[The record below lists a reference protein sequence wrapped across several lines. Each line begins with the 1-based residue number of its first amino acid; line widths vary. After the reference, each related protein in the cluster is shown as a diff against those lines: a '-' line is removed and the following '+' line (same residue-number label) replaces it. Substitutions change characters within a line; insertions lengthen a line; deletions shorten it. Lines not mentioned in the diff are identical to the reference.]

1 MTQYAA
7 PGQPGSVVA
16 YRARYD
22 HFIGGDYVSP
32 VTGEYVENITPVTG
46 DVFTEVARGTDA
58 DRARAMH
65 AASGAA
71 RAWGNT
77 TPRERATVLCE
88 IADRIEEHA
97 TELAV
102 AETWDNGKPVR
113 EALVADVP
121 MLIELFRQFA
131 AVIRAEVGEVEQ
143 LGRHSYDYRS
153 FQPLGV
159 VHERISW
166 TFPLM
171 NACRVLAPALAAG
184 NAVVLEP
191 ALQTPASIHVL
202 MGVIADLLPPGV
214 VNVVTGS
221 DDHPA
226 VVGRCPNIFFS
237 DVTAQ
242 RDSFLDKALEG
253 FAMFAANQGEIATA
267 PSRALIQTAGY
278 EELLH
283 LATLRTQALRM
294 GDPLDTD
301 TMVGAVVSLAQRD
314 RVLAYVERGKA
325 EGARLVLGGEASGH
339 YVQPTIFEGDH
350 RSGVFAEDVLGPVV
364 SVTRFDDRDDAVK
377 IANEAVAQLGAGI
390 WCRDVA
396 LAHNVGQ
403 DLRAE
408 RVWVNNYFAYPA
420 NTAVLAEYRRVKH
433 LLVSYSDRGQGYF

>member
-7 PGQPGSVVA
+7 PGQPGSAVA
-16 YRARYD
+16 YRPRYD
-22 HFIGGDYVSP
+22 HFIGGDHVAPVS
-32 VTGEYVENITPVTG
+32 GEYVENVTPVTG
-46 DVFTEVARGTDA
+46 EVFTEVARGTDA
-58 DRARAMH
+58 DRARALH

-71 RAWGNT
+71 RAWGT
-77 TPRERATVLCE
+77 TTAQERATVLVE
-88 IADRIEEHA
+88 VADRVEEHA

-113 EALVADVP
+113 EALVVDVP
-121 MLIELFRQFA
+121 MLIEQFRQFA
-131 AVIRAEVGEVEQ
+131 AVIRAEVGQVEQ
-143 LGRHSYDYRS
+143 LGDDTCDYRS

-159 VHERISW
+159 VHERLSW
-166 TFPLM
+166 TSPLV
-171 NACRVLAPALAAG
+171 NAGRVLAPALAAG

-202 MGVIADLLPPGV
+202 MDVIADLLPPGV

-221 DDHPA
+221 ADHP
-226 VVGRCPNIFFS
+226 VVSGRCPNIFFS

-253 FAMFAANQGEIATA
+253 FAMFAANQGEISTA
-267 PSRALIQTAGY
+267 PSRALIQTAVY
-278 EELLH
+278 EQLLH
-283 LATLRTQALRM
+283 LATVRTQELRL

-314 RVLAYVERGKA
+314 RVLAYIERGKA
-325 EGARLVLGGEASGH
+325 EGARLVTGGEASGH

-350 RSGVFAEDVLGPVV
+350 RSSVFAGDVLGPVV

-377 IANEAVAQLGAGI
+377 IANEATAQLGAGI
-390 WCRDVA
+390 WCRDIA
-396 LAHNVGQ
+396 LAHTLGHE
-403 DLRAE
+403 LRAE
-408 RVWVNNYFAYPA
+408 RVWVNNYHAYSA

-433 LLVSYSDRGQGYF
+433 LLVSYSHRGRGHF

>member
-16 YRARYD
+16 YRPRYD

-32 VTGEYVENITPVTG
+32 VSGEYVENVTPVTG

-58 DRARAMH
+58 DRARALH

-71 RAWGNT
+71 RAWANT
-77 TPRERATVLCE
+77 TARERATVLCE
-88 IADRIEEHA
+88 IADRVEEHA

-121 MLIELFRQFA
+121 LLIEQFRQFA
-131 AVIRAEVGEVEQ
+131 AVIRTEVGEVEQ
-143 LGRHSYDYRS
+143 LGRNTCDYRS

-159 VHERISW
+159 VHERLPW

-171 NACRVLAPALAAG
+171 NAGRVLAPALAAG

-202 MGVIADLLPPGV
+202 MNVIADLLPPGV
-214 VNVVTGS
+214 VNVITGS
-221 DDHPA
+221 AEHP
-226 VVGRCPNIFFS
+226 VVAGRCPNIFFS
-237 DVTAQ
+237 DVAAH
-242 RDSFLDKALEG
+242 RDGFLDKALEG
-253 FAMFAANQGEIATA
+253 FAMFAANQGEVATA
-267 PSRALIQTAGY
+267 PSRVLIQTAIY

-283 LATLRTQALRM
+283 MATVRTQQIRT

-301 TMVGAVVSLAQRD
+301 TMVGAVVSLEQRD
-314 RVLAYVERGKA
+314 RILAYVERGKA
-325 EGARLVLGGEASGH
+325 EGARLVAGGEASGH

-350 RSGVFAEDVLGPVV
+350 RSAVFSDDVLGPVV

-377 IANEAVAQLGAGI
+377 IANETTAQLGAGL

-396 LAHNVGQ
+396 LAHNIGQ
-403 DLRAE
+403 ELNAE
-408 RVWVNNYFAYPA
+408 RVWVNNYYAYPA
-420 NTAVLAEYRRVKH
+420 NTSALAQYRRVKH
-433 LLVSYSDRGQGYF
+433 LLVSYSDRAQGHF

>member
-32 VTGEYVENITPVTG
+32 VAGEYAENVTPVTG
-46 DVFTEVARGTDA
+46 EVFTEVARGTDA
-58 DRARAMH
+58 DRARALH

-131 AVIRAEVGEVEQ
+131 AVVRAEVGEVEQ
-143 LGRHSYDYRS
+143 LGRGTFDYRS
-153 FQPLGV
+153 FQPIGV
-159 VHERISW
+159 VHERVSW

-202 MGVIADLLPPGV
+202 LGVIADLLPPGV

-221 DDHPA
+221 DDHP
-226 VVGRCPNIFFS
+226 VVAGRCPNIFFS
-237 DVTAQ
+237 DVAAQ
-242 RDSFLDKALEG
+242 RDSFLDMALEG
-253 FAMFAANQGEIATA
+253 FAMFAANQGEISTA
-267 PSRALIQTAGY
+267 PSRALIQTAVY

-283 LATLRTQALRM
+283 LATARTKALRL

-325 EGARLVLGGEASGH
+325 EGARLVTGGSASGH
-339 YVQPTIFEGDH
+339 YVEPTIFEGDH
-350 RSGVFAEDVLGPVV
+350 RSGVFSEDVLGPVV
-364 SVTRFDDRDDAVK
+364 SVTRFDDRDDALK
-377 IANEAVAQLGAGI
+377 IANEATAQLGAGI

-403 DLRAE
+403 ELRAE
-408 RVWVNNYFAYPA
+408 RVWVNNYYAYPA
-420 NTAVLAEYRRVKH
+420 NTAVLADYRRVKH

>member
-16 YRARYD
+16 YRPRYD
-22 HFIGGDYVSP
+22 HFIGGDHVAPVS
-32 VTGEYVENITPVTG
+32 GEYVENVTPVTG
-46 DVFTEVARGTDA
+46 EVFTEVARGTDA
-58 DRARAMH
+58 DRARALH

-71 RAWGNT
+71 QAWGNT
-77 TPRERATVLCE
+77 TARERATVLCE

-121 MLIELFRQFA
+121 MLIELFRQYA
-131 AVIRAEVGEVEQ
+131 AVVRAEVGEVEQ
-143 LGRHSYDYRS
+143 LGRDTCDYRS

-159 VHERISW
+159 VHERVSW
-166 TFPLM
+166 TFPLL

-191 ALQTPASIHVL
+191 ALQTPASVHVL
-202 MGVIADLLPPGV
+202 IDVIADLLPPGV

-221 DDHPA
+221 ADHPA
-226 VVGRCPNIFFS
+226 TSGRCPNIFFS
-237 DVTAQ
+237 DVTAR
-242 RDSFLDKALEG
+242 RDGFLDKALEG
-253 FAMFAANQGEIATA
+253 FAMFAANQGETATA
-267 PSRALIQTAGY
+267 PSRALLQSAVH
-278 EELLH
+278 EEFLH
-283 LATLRTQALRM
+283 LATERTQALKL

-301 TMVGAVVSLAQRD
+301 TVVGAVVSLAQRD

-325 EGARLVLGGEASGH
+325 EGARLVTGGEADGH

-350 RSGVFAEDVLGPVV
+350 RSSVFADDVLGPVV
-364 SVTRFDDRDDAVK
+364 SVTRFDDRDDALK
-377 IANEAVAQLGAGI
+377 IANDAASQLGAGI
-390 WCRDVA
+390 WCRDIA
-396 LAHNVGQ
+396 LAHNVGR

-408 RVWVNNYFAYPA
+408 RVWVNNYYAYPA
-420 NTAVLAEYRRVKH
+420 STNALAEYRRIKH
-433 LLVSYSDRGQGYF
+433 LVVSYSDRGRGYF

>member
-22 HFIGGDYVSP
+22 HFIGGDHVSPVSGQYVENVSP
-32 VTGEYVENITPVTG
+32 VTGE
-46 DVFTEVARGTDA
+46 VFTEVARGTDA
-58 DRARAMH
+58 DRARALH

-71 RAWGNT
+71 RAWGST
-77 TPRERATVLCE
+77 TARERATVLGE
-88 IADRIEEHA
+88 VADRVEEHA

-121 MLIELFRQFA
+121 MLIEQFRQFA

-143 LGRHSYDYRS
+143 LGRDTCAYRS
-153 FQPLGV
+153 YQPLGV
-159 VHERISW
+159 VHERLSW

-171 NACRVLAPALAAG
+171 NAGRVLAPALAAG

-202 MGVIADLLPPGV
+202 LDVIADLLPPGV

-221 DDHPA
+221 DDHP
-226 VVGRCPNIFFS
+226 VVSGRCPNIFFS

-242 RDSFLDKALEG
+242 RDNFLDKALEG
-253 FAMFAANQGEIATA
+253 FAMFAANQGEIPMA
-267 PSRALIQTAGY
+267 PSRALIQTAVY

-283 LATLRTQALRM
+283 LATERTRQLRL

-301 TMVGAVVSLAQRD
+301 TMVGAVVSLEQRD
-314 RVLAYVERGKA
+314 RVLAYVESGKA

-350 RSGVFAEDVLGPVV
+350 RSAVSTAAVLGPVV
-364 SVTRFDDRDDAVK
+364 SVMRFDDRDDAVK
-377 IANEAVAQLGAGI
+377 IANDGAVQLGAGL
-390 WCRDVA
+390 WCRDIA
-396 LAHNVGQ
+396 LAHNVGHE
-403 DLRAE
+403 LAAE
-408 RVWVNNYFAYPA
+408 RVWVNNYYAYPA
-420 NTAVLAEYRRVKH
+420 NTAALAEYRRVKH

>member
-32 VTGEYVENITPVTG
+32 VAGEYAENVTPVTG
-46 DVFTEVARGTDA
+46 EVFTEVARGTDA
-58 DRARAMH
+58 DRARALH

-71 RAWGNT
+71 RAWGST
-77 TPRERATVLCE
+77 TARERATVLCE

-113 EALVADVP
+113 EALVADIP
-121 MLIELFRQFA
+121 LLIELFRQFA
-131 AVIRAEVGEVEQ
+131 AVIRTEVGEVEQ
-143 LGRHSYDYRS
+143 LGRDTCDYRS
-153 FQPLGV
+153 FQPIGV
-159 VHERISW
+159 VHERVSW

-202 MGVIADLLPPGV
+202 LGVIADLLPPGV

-221 DDHPA
+221 DDHP
-226 VVGRCPNIFFS
+226 VVAGRCPNIFFS
-237 DVTAQ
+237 DVSAQ
-242 RDSFLDKALEG
+242 RDSFLDKVLEG
-253 FAMFAANQGEIATA
+253 FAMFAANQGEISTA
-267 PSRALIQTAGY
+267 PSRALIQTAIY
-278 EELLH
+278 EEFLH
-283 LATLRTQALRM
+283 LATVRTQALRM

-325 EGARLVLGGEASGH
+325 EGARLVVGGSASGH
-339 YVQPTIFEGDH
+339 YVEPTIFEGDH
-350 RSGVFAEDVLGPVV
+350 RSSVFSEDVLGPVV
-364 SVTRFDDRDDAVK
+364 SVTRFDDRDDALK
-377 IANEAVAQLGAGI
+377 IANEAAAQFGAGI

-403 DLRAE
+403 ELRAE
-408 RVWVNNYFAYPA
+408 RVWINNYHAYPA
-420 NTAVLAEYRRVKH
+420 NTAVLADYRRVKH

>member
-22 HFIGGDYVSP
+22 HYIGGDHVAPVAREYVENVSP
-32 VTGEYVENITPVTG
+32 VTGE
-46 DVFTEVARGTDA
+46 VFTEVARGTDA
-58 DRARAMH
+58 DRARALH

-71 RAWGNT
+71 RVWGST
-77 TPRERATVLCE
+77 TAQERATVLGE
-88 IADRIEEHA
+88 IADRVEEHA

-121 MLIELFRQFA
+121 MLIEQFRQFA
-131 AVIRAEVGEVEQ
+131 AVVRAELGEVEQ
-143 LGRHSYDYRS
+143 LGRGTCDYRT

-159 VHERISW
+159 VHERLSW

-171 NACRVLAPALAAG
+171 NAGRVLAPALAAG

-202 MGVIADLLPPGV
+202 LDVIADLLPPGV

-221 DDHPA
+221 DDHP
-226 VVGRCPNIFFS
+226 VVSGRCPNIFFS
-237 DVTAQ
+237 DVLAQ
-242 RDSFLDKALEG
+242 RDGFLDKALEG
-253 FAMFAANQGEIATA
+253 FAMFAANQGEIPVA
-267 PSRALIQTAGY
+267 PSRALIQTAAY

-283 LATLRTQALRM
+283 LATERARRLKT

-301 TMVGAVVSLAQRD
+301 TMVGALVSLAQRD
-314 RVLAYVERGKA
+314 RVLAYFARGRA

-339 YVQPTIFEGDH
+339 FVEPTIFEGDH
-350 RSGVFAEDVLGPVV
+350 RSAVFSADVLGPVV
-364 SVTRFDDRDDAVK
+364 AVTRFDDRDDAVK
-377 IANEAVAQLGAGI
+377 IANDATTQLGAGL
-390 WCRDVA
+390 WCRDIA

-403 DLRAE
+403 ELAAE
-408 RVWVNNYFAYPA
+408 RVWVNNYYAYPA
-420 NTAVLAEYRRVKH
+420 DAAALSRYRRVKH
-433 LLVSYSDRGQGYF
+433 LVVSYSDRGQGYF

>member
-22 HFIGGDYVSP
+22 HFIGGDHVSP
-32 VTGEYVENITPVTG
+32 VSGEYVENITPVTG
-46 DVFTEVARGTDA
+46 EVFTEVARGTDA
-58 DRARAMH
+58 DRARALH

-71 RAWGNT
+71 RAWGDT
-77 TPRERATVLCE
+77 TARERATVLCE

-121 MLIELFRQFA
+121 MVIELFRQFA
-131 AVIRAEVGEVEQ
+131 AVIRAESGEVEQ
-143 LGRHSYDYRS
+143 LGRSTCDYRS
-153 FQPLGV
+153 YQPLGV
-159 VHERISW
+159 VHERLSW
-166 TFPLM
+166 TFPLL

-202 MGVIADLLPPGV
+202 MNVVADLLPPGV

-221 DDHPA
+221 DDHP
-226 VVGRCPNIFFS
+226 VVIGRCPNIFFA

-267 PSRALIQTAGY
+267 PSRALIQTAAY

-283 LATLRTQALRM
+283 LATVRTQALRV

-325 EGARLVLGGEASGH
+325 EGARLVTGGEASGH
-339 YVQPTIFEGDH
+339 YVQPVIFEGDH
-350 RSGVFAEDVLGPVV
+350 RSAVFADDVLGPVV
-364 SVTRFDDRDDAVK
+364 SVTRFDDRDDALK
-377 IANEAVAQLGAGI
+377 IANEATAQLGAGV
-390 WCRDVA
+390 WSRDLA
-396 LAHNVGQ
+396 LAHNVGH

-408 RVWVNNYFAYPA
+408 RVWVNNYYAYPA
-420 NTAVLAEYRRVKH
+420 NTAVLADYRRVKH
-433 LLVSYSDRGQGYF
+433 LVVSYSDRGQGYF

>member
-22 HFIGGDYVSP
+22 HFIGGDYVPPVAGEYAENVTP
-32 VTGEYVENITPVTG
+32 VTGE
-46 DVFTEVARGTDA
+46 VFTEVARGTDA
-58 DRARAMH
+58 DRARALH

-71 RAWGNT
+71 RAWGST
-77 TPRERATVLCE
+77 TARERATVLCE

-113 EALVADVP
+113 EALVADIP
-121 MLIELFRQFA
+121 LLIELFRQFA
-131 AVIRAEVGEVEQ
+131 AVIRTEVGEVEQ
-143 LGRHSYDYRS
+143 LSRNTCDYRS
-153 FQPLGV
+153 FQPVGV
-159 VHERISW
+159 VHERVSW

-202 MGVIADLLPPGV
+202 LGVIADLLPPGV

-221 DDHPA
+221 DDHP
-226 VVGRCPNIFFS
+226 VVAGRCPNIFFS
-237 DVTAQ
+237 DVAAQ

-253 FAMFAANQGEIATA
+253 FAMFAANQGEISTA
-267 PSRALIQTAGY
+267 PSRALIQTAVY
-278 EELLH
+278 EEFLH
-283 LATLRTQALRM
+283 LATVRTQALRL

-325 EGARLVLGGEASGH
+325 EGARLVVGGEASGH
-339 YVQPTIFEGDH
+339 YVEPTIFEGDH
-350 RSGVFAEDVLGPVV
+350 RSGVFSEDVLGPVV
-364 SVTRFDDRDDAVK
+364 SVTRFDDRDDALK
-377 IANEAVAQLGAGI
+377 IANESTAQLGAGI

-403 DLRAE
+403 ELRAE
-408 RVWVNNYFAYPA
+408 RVWVNNYYAYPA
-420 NTAVLAEYRRVKH
+420 NTAVLADYRRVKH